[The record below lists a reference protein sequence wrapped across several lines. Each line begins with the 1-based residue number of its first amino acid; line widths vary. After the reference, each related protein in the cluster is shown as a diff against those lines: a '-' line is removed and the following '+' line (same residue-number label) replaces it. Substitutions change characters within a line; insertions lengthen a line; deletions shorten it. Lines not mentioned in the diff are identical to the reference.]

1 MNAPR
6 PLHGPLAALLA
17 AALALAPA
25 ALAADRMPPDAPA
38 DYLAKTNPKKDD
50 KAAQKRGADLYSRKC
65 EKCHGVKG
73 DGKGKSA
80 EGLNPPVRSLSEAGY
95 LAGRKDGQLFW
106 IIEQGS
112 PKTDMEAFGPG
123 TSYNMSADDIW
134 SIVSYLRA
142 RFAK

>member
-1 MNAPR
+1 MSTPR
-6 PLHGPLAALLA
+6 TFQGPLAALVG
-17 AALALAPA
+17 AALALAPV

-50 KAAQKRGADLYSRKC
+50 KAAQKRGADLYQRKC

-80 EGLNPPVRSLSEAGY
+80 EGLNPPVRAFSDPGY

-134 SIVSYLRA
+134 AITAYLRT
-142 RFAK
+142 RFTK